1 MRVLLFVKYP
11 EPGKVKTRLAARI
24 GSEHAAGLY
33 GAFVQDELHM
43 LRELG
48 AAVTICYAPEF
59 PEHEYAK
66 WLPGLELQPQR
77 GKDLGERMLH
87 ALRESLNK
95 DDYVLLIGSDLPDL
109 PFSLLCQAREAL
121 HSAPL
126 CFGAAADGGFYLVAA
141 TRSGLHSNL
150 FRNVV
155 WSTEHVLQTTLN
167 NCEALRIPVSK
178 LPLWPDTD
186 TLEDLQALH
195 VRSTLAPH
203 TRAYIRT
210 HGLETFWNN

>member
-1 MRVLLFVKYP
+1 MRILLFVKYP

-24 GSEHAAGLY
+24 GSKHAAGLY
-33 GAFVQDELHM
+33 RAFVQDELLM
-43 LRELG
+43 LLELG

-59 PEHEYAK
+59 PEHDYAN
-66 WLPGLELQPQR
+66 WLPDKKLQPQR

-87 ALRESLNK
+87 ALRESLSN
-95 DDYVLLIGSDLPDL
+95 DDPVLLIGSDLPDL

-121 HSAPL
+121 RSVPL
-126 CFGAAADGGFYLVAA
+126 CFGPAADGGFYLIGA

-150 FRNVV
+150 FQNVA
-155 WSTEHVLQTTLN
+155 WSTKHVLQATLS
-167 NCEALRIPVSK
+167 NCDALCIPASN
-178 LPLWPDTD
+178 LPVWPDID

-195 VRSTLAPH
+195 ARSTPAPH